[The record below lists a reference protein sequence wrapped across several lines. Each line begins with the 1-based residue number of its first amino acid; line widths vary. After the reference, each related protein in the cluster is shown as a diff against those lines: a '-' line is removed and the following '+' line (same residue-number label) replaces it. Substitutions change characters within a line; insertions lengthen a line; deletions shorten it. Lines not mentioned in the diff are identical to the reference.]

1 MDDLT
6 KLEIDLEKLS
16 GMFFLSLDE
25 VRKYA
30 PLIPLENEDSM
41 ENTKENTDRIQI
53 ERIENYE
60 EGRKNYQENLVN
72 KSLEIN
78 NTFSNIMSVLSE
90 LKSKDEYQK
99 TDEELKKNL
108 KDLKEW
114 NELKI
119 KSINDK
125 IKNIEEIIGNI
136 KKEGTN
142 SNIINNYDNFD

>member
-6 KLEIDLEKLS
+6 KLEMNLEKLS
-16 GMFFLSLDE
+16 EMFFTSLEE

-30 PLIPLENEDSM
+30 PLVALENEDSM
-41 ENTKENTDRIQI
+41 ENSKENLDRIQY

-60 EGRKNYQENLVN
+60 EGRKNYESNLVN
-72 KSLEIN
+72 KSIEIN
-78 NTFSNIMSVLSE
+78 KTYGNIFSTLDE
-90 LKSKDEYQK
+90 LRAKDEFQN

-119 KSINDK
+119 KSIKDK
-125 IKNIEEIIGNI
+125 VGHIEEIIGGI
-136 KKEGTN
+136 KKEG
-142 SNIINNYDNFD
+142 SIIVNNDMLD